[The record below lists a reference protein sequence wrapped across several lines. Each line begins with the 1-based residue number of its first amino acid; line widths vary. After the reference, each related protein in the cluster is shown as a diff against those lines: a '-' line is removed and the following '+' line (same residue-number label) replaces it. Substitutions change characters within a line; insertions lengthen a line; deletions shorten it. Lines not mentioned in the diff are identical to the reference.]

1 VCVTLPSYFFFVGSV
16 RVGTPNVC
24 LVDIFQCPT
33 CFSGIGANVGEFFS
47 FLNNILNSTT
57 FVAEKLENSTANK
70 NVVEFNTFCEFAK
83 IRNVFGKTG
92 TGITFSSLFH
102 PSVLSVYP
110 TRLFFFYQK
119 IFTSSKPVL

>member
-1 VCVTLPSYFFFVGSV
+1 MLLSSTLF
-16 RVGTPNVC
+16 
-24 LVDIFQCPT
+24 
-33 CFSGIGANVGEFFS
+33 ANLPKSEMF
-47 FLNNILNSTT
+47 
-57 FVAEKLENSTANK
+57 
-70 NVVEFNTFCEFAK
+70 
-83 IRNVFGKTG
+83 FGKTG